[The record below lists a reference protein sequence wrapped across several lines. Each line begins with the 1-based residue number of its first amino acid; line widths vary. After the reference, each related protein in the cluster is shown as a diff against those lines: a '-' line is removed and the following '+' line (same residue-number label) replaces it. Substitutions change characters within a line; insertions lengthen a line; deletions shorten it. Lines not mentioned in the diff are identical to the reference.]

1 MKKYLLGILL
11 LIMVFALTACNNDA
25 SKFKRDYESLN
36 GKVNASGKEHRTIS
50 IDKKN
55 PFVYSNDKEIV
66 EMIEDKE
73 TFYVYF
79 GSTSC
84 PWCRSVIEAFIKVAN
99 EKNVPKVYYVDI
111 WDSEGNEIVRDKYK
125 VNDEGN
131 IELVVEGSEAY
142 KKLLVYFDSV
152 LSDYNLT
159 NSSGDKVSTGEKR
172 IYAPNFIY
180 VENGEAK
187 DLVEGISANQLDSRE
202 PITYGL
208 LKDEEDIFEN
218 FFKEADV
225 CKVDS
230 KC

>member
-1 MKKYLLGILL
+1 MD
-11 LIMVFALTACNNDA
+11 ACL
-25 SKFKRDYESLN
+25 E
-36 GKVNASGKEHRTIS
+36 
-50 IDKKN
+50 
-55 PFVYSNDKEIV
+55 
-66 EMIEDKE
+66 
-73 TFYVYF
+73 
-79 GSTSC
+79 
-84 PWCRSVIEAFIKVAN
+84 
-99 EKNVPKVYYVDI
+99 
-111 WDSEGNEIVRDKYK
+111 
-125 VNDEGN
+125 EGN

>member
-55 PFVYSNDKEIV
+55 PFVYSTDKEIV